1 MCNVVAKAL
10 IVRGRDTSITLV
22 KFSKFL
28 ETFKRL
34 YVTENVNND
43 PIKRIILL
51 DVWHGGA
58 YSRLQLGFKISSWLA
73 KSSLLAFLPDSVM
86 LSRMSRA
93 CSVSK
98 WKCNELELKEI
109 ELAEFCCTFS
119 KADVGLFIQEFCSG
133 YWQ

>member
-22 KFSKFL
+22 KFSMFL

-51 DVWHGGA
+51 DAWHGSA
-58 YSRLQLGFKISSWLA
+58 YSRLQLGFKIS
-73 KSSLLAFLPDSVM
+73 
-86 LSRMSRA
+86 
-93 CSVSK
+93 
-98 WKCNELELKEI
+98 
-109 ELAEFCCTFS
+109 
-119 KADVGLFIQEFCSG
+119 
-133 YWQ
+133 